1 MQTRKLA
8 FLTALLLSA
17 AMLWGC
23 GSSGSGGTDVQPI
36 DPADVQTVGIFNCS
50 TCHAGGPQVAKW
62 LDSKHAAGSYG
73 GSTGACLACHD
84 PDGDGA
90 EVMQA
95 FGLAGTNV
103 VGCEACHGGGSA
115 HRGLGPLPFPE
126 PGVAQC
132 AQCHTELSPRLAGH
146 LANNPFSN
154 LISERFLDSRHAG
167 TNVNTQT
174 RANSCAACHSHEG
187 AVLYLN
193 AIAQDGSR
201 DLMVRSGVL
210 GLESRLT
217 ALGTATD
224 LSVKT
229 CTSCHDAHSGELL
242 GLGEVIATPAG
253 ATSGTGPA
261 QRTVF
266 SAEFNLC
273 TACHQVNLDFEFV
286 PGIGYNEGGMYVYT
300 LADTYHA
307 GETYDADAN
316 NFHAGG
322 AVRVQRSIVDTHFQ
336 GLLNKEIFTNA
347 ADLPLFAMYEE
358 DEDGLNY
365 VVPGYNIN
373 PASENAC
380 TACHDPHSASK
391 FGENFLTD
399 ADSFFQAVAYAQGV
413 GETHGNYISD
423 SFSREQSANSCT
435 PCHTGRQLP
444 NVVNGLSRADLGS
457 VRWNPLGCVTC
468 HPMTEIEGPAT
479 VADTA
484 PREFVANYEFA
495 FNSGEVVPV
504 EELGRN
510 QVCFEC
516 HKGRTPGVD
525 VSSLPE
531 GPTNH
536 FNISYLHY
544 SPIFATYYGDE
555 SGMVATYEGILEGVT
570 YRGKST
576 THSANPANDVGG
588 GFTYG
593 VEGGATCLDCHDVHT
608 NSIRESNPNIRNG
621 ITCVTCH
628 GEDWNQ
634 RAAKGNVTALADLLI
649 DVVYDELMATVNAGF
664 NANLTAFLDALH
676 AELDEVVGKD
686 MVKSRIKERTIA
698 GGWPTRELAHA
709 VTTWKVFYYE
719 DRASW
724 AHNRNFAYQMFRDAI
739 ESLGVEYQDPPGFN
753 LGSFS
758 SWTSLDRPEP
768 IN

>member
-23 GSSGSGGTDVQPI
+23 GSSGSGGSEVQPI
-36 DPADVQTVGIFNCS
+36 DSADVQTVGIFNCS

-62 LDSKHAAGSYG
+62 LESKHAAGSYG
-73 GSTGACLACHD
+73 GTGGICLTCHD
-84 PDGDGA
+84 PDGDGVEA
-90 EVMQA
+90 LMA
-95 FGLAGTNV
+95 FGIDRQNV
-103 VGCEACHGGGSA
+103 VGCESCHGGGSA

-126 PGVAQC
+126 PGDAQC
-132 AQCHTELSPRLAGH
+132 AQCHSALTVAASGTH
-146 LANNPFSN
+146 LGNNPFSN
-154 LISERFLDSRHAG
+154 MIAERFAESRKG
-167 TNVNTQT
+167 DPGQRIN
-174 RANSCAACHSHEG
+174 NSESGCRACHSHQG
-187 AVLYLN
+187 AVAY
-193 AIAQDGSR
+193 
-201 DLMVRSGVL
+201 
-210 GLESRLT
+210 
-217 ALGTATD
+217 
-224 LSVKT
+224 LSVAEKIST
-229 CTSCHDAHSGELL
+229 YEDMVAAVGATGAITVKQRQLYPDGWAGDESAMKRCTTCHDAHSGAVRGLGDQTAVDL
-242 GLGEVIATPAG
+242 GLTEPGETA
-253 ATSGTGPA
+253 TGPEN
-261 QRTVF
+261 RTVF
-266 SAEFNLC
+266 STEFNLC
-273 TACHQVNLDFEFV
+273 TACHQVNLNVEWVED
-286 PGIGYNEGGMYVYT
+286 IGYGDGGMFVYT
-300 LADTYHA
+300 LADVYAQATADERGRSNELDLDYHA
-307 GETYDADAN
+307 HRADGTPA
-316 NFHAGG
+316 FS
-322 AVRVQRSIVDTHFQ
+322 RTMSTTHFA
-336 GLLNKEIFTNA
+336 GELSAFFG
-347 ADLPLFAMYEE
+347 DLA
-358 DEDGLNY
+358 G
-365 VVPGYNIN
+365 VVNGYGVNPGS
-373 PASENAC
+373 PNAC
-380 TACHDPHSASK
+380 TACHDPHSNNKFEGEMASA
-391 FGENFLTD
+391 FAEGI
-399 ADSFFQAVAYAQGV
+399 GM
-413 GETHGNYISD
+413 THGNYISD
-423 SFSREQSANSCT
+423 AFSRERTGCT
-435 PCHTGRQLP
+435 PCHTGRELP
-444 NVVNGLSRADLGS
+444 KLTYSNNLAQGLERIGS
-457 VRWNPLGCVTC
+457 PRWNVLGCVSC
-468 HPMTEIEGPAT
+468 HDMAVGEEDDLTLA
-479 VADTA
+479 
-484 PREFVANYEFA
+484 REFRAGYEFA